1 MDKTYSDLSLLA
13 IAIVKT
19 GGTIPALAARFGD
32 FEDWFAAA
40 LGDRLPVKVI
50 DAVEGG
56 ELPPPAALAGVVVTG
71 SPAMVSDREP
81 WSERLAA
88 WLAPLAASGPPVLG
102 VCYGHQLLAR
112 ALGGEVGPNPAGR
125 QIGSREIALTEA
137 GIADPLLGALKTDP
151 WVQTTHRERI
161 LTPPQGGQVLA
172 TTPLDPYHAMRFGP
186 VAWGVQFHP
195 EFSADVM
202 RGYLEARAD
211 VLRGE
216 ALPVAEMLAAVRPTP
231 VARGLLDSFAFL
243 CFSRQAEIAELAEC
257 QPA

>member
-1 MDKTYSDLSLLA
+1 MNKLDHVLRRAPL
-13 IAIVKT
+13 AIVKT
-19 GGTIPALAARFGD
+19 GGTIPALADRFGD
-32 FEDWFAAA
+32 FEDWFEAA
-40 LGDRLPVKVI
+40 LGDRLPLVVI

-56 ELPPPAALAGVVVTG
+56 ELPPAGSLAGIVVTG

-88 WLAPLAASGPPVLG
+88 WLAPLVAAGPPLLG

-112 ALGGEVGPNPAGR
+112 ALGGVVGPNPAGR

-161 LTPPQGGQVLA
+161 LTPPPGGVVLA

-202 RGYLEARAD
+202 RGYLEARAE

-216 ALPVAEMLAAVRPTP
+216 GLPVAEMIAAARPTP

-243 CFSRQAEIAELAEC
+243 CYSRQAEIAERLEC